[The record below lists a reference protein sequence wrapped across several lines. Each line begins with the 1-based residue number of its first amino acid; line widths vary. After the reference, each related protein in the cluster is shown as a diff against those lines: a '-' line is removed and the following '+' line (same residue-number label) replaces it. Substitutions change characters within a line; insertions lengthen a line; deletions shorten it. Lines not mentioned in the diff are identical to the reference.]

1 MLSVM
6 RMLQR
11 FRHALSEA
19 HKNDGF
25 GPIAGAGLLLVMLG
39 TFVYWTSQG
48 WSLVNA
54 FYFAVA
60 TLTTSSIAD
69 PSLTIEGAWIK
80 LFTVLYIII
89 GIGIL
94 VELARQI
101 GMGFVEV
108 NRQERE
114 ARHARHASRHG
125 DPPGD
130 PDPSGRA

>member
-1 MLSVM
+1 MWSVM
-6 RMLQR
+6 RM
-11 FRHALSEA
+11 FRRLRRAIGVA
-19 HKNDGF
+19 IANDGF
-25 GPIAGAGLLLVMLG
+25 APIALAALLLVVVG
-39 TFVYWTSQG
+39 TFVYSTSQD
-48 WSLVNA
+48 WSLVNG

-69 PSLTIEGAWIK
+69 PSLTIEDAWVK
-80 LFTVLYIII
+80 LFTVFYIIV

-108 NRQERE
+108 SRQDRE
-114 ARHARHASRHG
+114 ARHARHAARHG

-130 PDPSGRA
+130 PDPAG

>member
-1 MLSVM
+1 M
-6 RMLQR
+6 
-11 FRHALSEA
+11 AIA
-19 HKNDGF
+19 NDGF
-25 GPIAGAGLLLVMLG
+25 VPIALAALLLVVVG
-39 TFVYWTSQG
+39 TFVYTTSQD
-48 WSLVNA
+48 WSLING

-69 PSLTIEGAWIK
+69 PSLTIEDAWVK
-80 LFTVLYIII
+80 LFTVFYIIV

-108 NRQERE
+108 SRQDRE
-114 ARHARHASRHG
+114 ARHARRVARHG

-130 PDPSGRA
+130 PDSAG